1 MFIKEYMYVQYL
13 SDFLFMWTFNL
24 TSTHLE
30 YLYTISLPVLIVGS
44 ARRKHFLLWAHVL
57 QADIFMCELKNY
69 ISV

>member
-13 SDFLFMWTFNL
+13 SDFIFMWTFNL
-24 TSTHLE
+24 MSTHLE

-44 ARRKHFLLWAHVL
+44 ARCKHFLLWAHVL
-57 QADIFMCELKNY
+57 HADIFMCELKNY